1 MEMLTKLLSTV
12 AEGGK
17 ILINEEDYLL
27 ARVRIQEKIMLAEVS
42 RDFAG
47 GLPPGECPGIKGL
60 ILPDSEI
67 HPEDGGNAKI
77 LLFSVPDKAYLLME
91 RIMSN
96 GGVSETEAVS
106 TGIEVLEIL
115 RSIHDQG
122 HRVGYLGPENVLITD
137 DGEHFI
143 LGGARG
149 IPDTPFSPPEAVGKK
164 PDDPRSDVFAL
175 GLLMFRIIAG
185 SDNRD
190 VQINAWN
197 MLSRKMLTLLEN
209 MVSLEVNERFPNL
222 IVLSN
227 ALGKLQS
234 DLRMDTVGKLRE
246 DRPGIFQKKAF
257 WIPAILVTTAIVYFL
272 VFGKTGDVESDED
285 NITPGDSAALIS
297 EVSLLSD
304 DSTSGILTENIEPAT
319 DYEPIL
325 WITNGTGQ
333 PGLAS
338 DFREGPA
345 SEISGVYSCTGG
357 SRRSSI
363 LLVRRNDLHL
373 PVSHQGRNY
382 ELALELASSNP
393 VLSIKPVDIN
403 ILLGKDLVN
412 DIIPPGVMIYPV
424 APAGTL
430 YVDIVN
436 HGVEGVFGGAGAA
449 TWVRSVLK
457 GRSILIE
464 GEEWYI
470 EVVDF
475 RDGDLLNAELGIET
489 ELDSTLFLYR
499 REIAICESAEAIIRY
514 VILED
519 SIVNEFSDHSLPIPD
534 LWVLLGSE

>member
-1 MEMLTKLLSTV
+1 MLTKLLSSV

-17 ILINEEDYLL
+17 ILIDEEDYLL
-27 ARVRIQEKIMLAEVS
+27 ARVKIHEKVMLAEVS
-42 RDFAG
+42 RGYAG
-47 GLPPGECPGIKGL
+47 GLPPGACPDIDGF

-67 HPEDGGNAKI
+67 QPSDDSNAKI
-77 LLFSVPDKAYLLME
+77 LLFSVPDNSCLLME

-106 TGIEVLEIL
+106 TGMKVLEIL
-115 RSIHDQG
+115 RLIHDEG

-137 DGEHFI
+137 DGKCFI

-149 IPDTPFSPPEAVGKK
+149 IPDTPFSPPEAVGKR

-197 MLSRKMLTLLEN
+197 TLSRKMLALLEN

-222 IVLSN
+222 TVLSN
-227 ALGKLQS
+227 ALRNLHS
-234 DLRMDTVGKLRE
+234 DLQMDTIDEFRE
-246 DRPGIFQKKAF
+246 NRKWIFQKKVF
-257 WIPAILVTTAIVYFL
+257 WISAVLAAAVIVYFI
-272 VFGKTGDVESDED
+272 VFGKPGDVESDED
-285 NITPGDSAALIS
+285 NAIPGNSADLIS
-297 EVSLLSD
+297 EASEMPAENI
-304 DSTSGILTENIEPAT
+304 DSTADFEPV
-319 DYEPIL
+319 L

-345 SEISGVYSCTGG
+345 SEISGVYSCTG
-357 SRRSSI
+357 SPRRNSI
-363 LLVRRNDLHL
+363 LMVRRNDPHF
-373 PVSHQGRNY
+373 PVEQQGRNY
-382 ELALELASSNP
+382 ELALELASGNS

-403 ILLGKDLVN
+403 ILLGEDLVN
-412 DIIPPGVMIYPV
+412 DIIHSGVTISPI

-430 YVDIVN
+430 YVDIAN
-436 HGVEGVFGGAGAA
+436 HGVDGAFGGTGAA
-449 TWVRSVLK
+449 TWVRSVLN

-464 GEEWYI
+464 QEEWYI

-475 RDGDLLNAELGIET
+475 RNGDILNVELGIET

-499 REIAICESAEAIIRY
+499 REIPIYKSAEAIIRY
-514 VILED
+514 LVLED
-519 SIVNEFSDHSLPIPD
+519 STVDEFSDLSLPIPD
-534 LWVLLGSE
+534 IWVLLGSE

>member
-1 MEMLTKLLSTV
+1 MLTEFLSSV

-17 ILINEEDYLL
+17 ILIDEEDYLL
-27 ARVRIQEKIMLAEVS
+27 ARVIIHEKVMLAEVS
-42 RDFAG
+42 RGSAG
-47 GLPPGECPGIKGL
+47 GLPPGECPDIDGL

-67 HPEDGGNAKI
+67 HPEDDSNVKI
-77 LLFSVPDKAYLLME
+77 LLFSLPDNSYLLME

-96 GGVSETEAVS
+96 GGVSEPEAVS
-106 TGIEVLEIL
+106 TGMKVLNIL
-115 RSIHDQG
+115 RSIHDEG
-122 HRVGYLGPENVLITD
+122 HRVGYLGPENVLMTD

-149 IPDTPFSPPEAVGKK
+149 IPDTPFSPPEAVGKR

-197 MLSRKMLTLLEN
+197 MLSRKMLALLEN
-209 MVSLEVNERFPNL
+209 MVSLEVNKRFPNL
-222 IVLSN
+222 TVLSN
-227 ALGKLQS
+227 ALRNLQS
-234 DLRMDTVGKLRE
+234 DLLADTTEELRE
-246 DRPGIFQKKAF
+246 NRKGIFQKKVF
-257 WIPAILVTTAIVYFL
+257 WIPAILAAAVIVYFL
-272 VFGKTGDVESDED
+272 VFGKPGDLESHED
-285 NITPGDSAALIS
+285 NAIPGDSTDLIS
-297 EVSLLSD
+297 EASLLND
-304 DSTSGILTENIEPAT
+304 DDTSEILAENIDSIAV
-319 DYEPIL
+319 YEPIL

-345 SEISGVYSCTGG
+345 SEISGVYSCTG
-357 SRRSSI
+357 SLRRSSI
-363 LLVRRNDLHL
+363 LLVRRNDPHF
-373 PVSHQGRNY
+373 PVERQGRNY

-403 ILLGKDLVN
+403 ILLGNDLVN
-412 DIIPPGVMIYPV
+412 DIVPQGITISPV

-449 TWVRSVLK
+449 TWARSVLK
-457 GRSILIE
+457 GKSILIE
-464 GEEWYI
+464 GEEWYV

-475 RDGDLLNAELGIET
+475 RDGDMLNVELGIES

-499 REIAICESAEAIIRY
+499 REIPICKSAEAIIRY
-514 VILED
+514 AILED
-519 SIVNEFSDHSLPIPD
+519 STVAEFSDLSPSIPD
-534 LWVLLGSE
+534 IWVLLGSD

>member
-1 MEMLTKLLSTV
+1 MLTKLLSSV
-12 AEGGK
+12 AEGGE
-17 ILINEEDYLL
+17 ILIDEEDYLL
-27 ARVRIQEKIMLAEVS
+27 ARVRIHEKVMLAEVS
-42 RDFAG
+42 IGSTG
-47 GLPPGECPGIKGL
+47 GLPPGECPEIEGL

-67 HPEDGGNAKI
+67 HPEDDSNAKI
-77 LLFSVPDKAYLLME
+77 LLFSLPDNSYLLME

-106 TGIEVLEIL
+106 TGMKVLEIL
-115 RSIHDQG
+115 RSIHDKG

-149 IPDTPFSPPEAVGKK
+149 IPDTPFSPPEAVGKR

-197 MLSRKMLTLLEN
+197 MLSRKMLALLEN

-227 ALGKLQS
+227 ALRNLQS
-234 DLRMDTVGKLRE
+234 DLRVDTIEKLQENRI
-246 DRPGIFQKKAF
+246 GIFQKKAF
-257 WIPAILVTTAIVYFL
+257 WIPAVLAAAVIVYFL
-272 VFGKTGDVESDED
+272 LFGKPGDVESDED
-285 NITPGDSAALIS
+285 NLITGDSAALIYEASLSNDDTS
-297 EVSLLSD
+297 E
-304 DSTSGILTENIEPAT
+304 ILTENIDLIAE
-319 DYEPIL
+319 YEPIL

-345 SEISGVYSCTGG
+345 SEISGVYSCTG
-357 SRRSSI
+357 SPRRNSI
-363 LLVRRNDLHL
+363 LLVRRNDPHL

-382 ELALELASSNP
+382 ELALELVSNDP

-412 DIIPPGVMIYPV
+412 DVIPSGVAISPV

-430 YVDIVN
+430 YVDIAN
-436 HGVEGVFGGAGAA
+436 HGVDGVFGGVGAA

-475 RDGDLLNAELGIET
+475 RNGDIMNVELGIET

-499 REIAICESAEAIIRY
+499 REIPICRSAEAIIRY
-514 VILED
+514 MILED
-519 SIVNEFSDHSLPIPD
+519 STVDEFSGLSLPIPD
-534 LWVLLGSE
+534 IWVLLGSD

>member
-1 MEMLTKLLSTV
+1 MEMLTKLLSSV

-17 ILINEEDYLL
+17 ILIDEEDYLL
-27 ARVRIQEKIMLAEVS
+27 ARVRIHDKVMLAEVS
-42 RDFAG
+42 RGYAG
-47 GLPPGECPGIKGL
+47 GLLPGACPDIEGL

-67 HPEDGGNAKI
+67 HPEDDSNAKI
-77 LLFSVPDKAYLLME
+77 LLFSVPGNSYLLME

-106 TGIEVLEIL
+106 TGMKVLEIL
-115 RSIHDQG
+115 RSIHDEG
-122 HRVGYLGPENVLITD
+122 HRIGYLGPENVLITD
-137 DGEHFI
+137 DGEYFI
-143 LGGARG
+143 LSGARG
-149 IPDTPFSPPEAVGKK
+149 IPDTPFSPPEAVGKR

-197 MLSRKMLTLLEN
+197 TLSRKMLALLEN
-209 MVSLEVNERFPNL
+209 MVSLEVSERFPNL
-222 IVLSN
+222 TVLSD
-227 ALGKLQS
+227 ALRNLNS
-234 DLRMDTVGKLRE
+234 DLQMDPVDELRAN
-246 DRPGIFQKKAF
+246 RKGIFKKKVF
-257 WIPAILVTTAIVYFL
+257 WIPAILASAVIVYFL
-272 VFGKTGDVESDED
+272 VFGKSGHVESDED
-285 NITPGDSAALIS
+285 NVIPGDSMALIS
-297 EVSLLSD
+297 EASFLND
-304 DSTSGILTENIEPAT
+304 DDTSEIPAESI
-319 DYEPIL
+319 DSIAEYEPIL

-345 SEISGVYSCTGG
+345 SEISGVYSCTGS

-363 LLVRRNDLHL
+363 LLVRRNDPYF
-373 PVSHQGRNY
+373 PVERQGMDY

-412 DIIPPGVMIYPV
+412 DVIPSGATILPV

-436 HGVEGVFGGAGAA
+436 HGVAGVFGGAGAA
-449 TWVRSVLK
+449 TWVRSVLN

-475 RDGDLLNAELGIET
+475 RNGDILNVELGIET

-499 REIAICESAEAIIRY
+499 REIPICKSAEAIIRY
-514 VILED
+514 VVLED
-519 SIVNEFSDHSLPIPD
+519 STVDEFSDLSLPIPD
-534 LWVLLGSE
+534 IWVLLGSE